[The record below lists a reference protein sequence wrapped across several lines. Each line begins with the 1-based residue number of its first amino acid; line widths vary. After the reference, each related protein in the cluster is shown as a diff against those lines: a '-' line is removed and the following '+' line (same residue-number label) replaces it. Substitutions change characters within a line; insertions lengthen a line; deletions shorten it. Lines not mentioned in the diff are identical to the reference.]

1 MLSLLYMAKRNK
13 ELPRYSIRPETRRG
27 IVTVVL
33 LALALFA
40 GLAGIGK
47 AGAVGA
53 MFFTTFEKVFGI
65 AYVLIPLTLLGGS
78 ALMLRPSENESKV
91 PIIKTLC
98 LFVFVAGALGLTGLF
113 LPSRGGLA
121 GTAIARFF
129 VSLFDRYASVV
140 VLGALS
146 AIPLFII
153 FNARIPFSPFARAW
167 EKILGVMR
175 PSLRIEGEETETI
188 VSDENETEE
197 TEKNEIETSPAVQ
210 PDESSWQPRKS
221 PRIKFGTYEPP
232 PLSIL
237 ERDQGKPDV
246 GDIKANSNVI
256 KRTLRN
262 FGIEVEMDEV
272 SIGPSVTRY
281 ALKPAEGV
289 KLTAIVARQNDLAL
303 ALAAHSIRIEAPIPG
318 RSLVGIEIPNQ
329 ARATVRLGALIGS
342 EEFASSDKHL
352 FFALGKSVAGKL
364 HFANLSKMP
373 HLLIAGATGS
383 GKSVAIHTLV
393 ASLIYRNSPE
403 ALRFMFIDPKRVEL
417 TLYNGIPHL
426 LTPVITD
433 AKKAIQALR
442 WAAKEM
448 ERRYDIFE
456 RESVRDIDSY
466 HKNIFLPARE
476 RYDPLPYIVIIIDE
490 LADIMSMYPR
500 ELEAAVV
507 RLAQMSRAVG
517 IHLVL
522 STQRPSVNVITGL
535 IKANIPSRIALQ
547 VVSQIDSRTILDTAG
562 AEKLLGS
569 GDMLFLSGERSKPE
583 RIQSSFI
590 SEHEVK
596 KITSYL
602 TKRYPDGGGTELLT
616 PNGNGSSGALEHA
629 FTESD
634 EVDDD
639 LYEAAQKEVE
649 QAGKASTSYL
659 QRKLRVGYARAA
671 RLMDMLEERGV
682 IGPSDGARPREV
694 RSAHAQQPLI
704 APTPAEEII

>member
-1 MLSLLYMAKRNK
+1 MAKRNK
-13 ELPRYSIRPETRRG
+13 ERGWHSIKLETWRG
-27 IVTVVL
+27 IATVIL
-33 LALALFA
+33 LALAIFSVLS
-40 GLAGIGK
+40 GIGK
-47 AGAVGA
+47 AGAVGTV
-53 MFFTTFEKVFGI
+53 FFNTLSNIFGV
-65 AYVLIPLTLLGGS
+65 AYVLIPLVLLGGGI
-78 ALMLRPSENESKV
+78 LMLRPSENENMA
-91 PIIKTLC
+91 PIIKIVC
-98 LFVFVAGALGLTGLF
+98 LFVFIAGALGLIGLF

-121 GTAIARFF
+121 GVSMANFF
-129 VSLFDRYASVV
+129 VSLFDRYASAVI
-140 VLGALS
+140 LS
-146 AIPLFII
+146 ALTVIPLLII
-153 FNARIPFSPFARAW
+153 FNTRFSFSSFVNAW
-167 EKILGVMR
+167 QKIVGIIRPPMR
-175 PSLRIEGEETETI
+175 VSDEIADTATVYEQNTDETETH
-188 VSDENETEE
+188 EN
-197 TEKNEIETSPAVQ
+197 NAGAAETSEPSIQ
-210 PDESSWQPRKS
+210 TDDNGWQPRKS
-221 PRIKFGTYEPP
+221 TRLKFGAYEPP

-246 GDIKANSNVI
+246 GDIKANSNVV

-352 FFALGKSVAGKL
+352 LFALGKSVAGKQ
-364 HFANLSKMP
+364 HFTNLARMP

-403 ALRFMFIDPKRVEL
+403 ALRFMLIDPKRVEL

-448 ERRYDIFE
+448 ERRYNILE
-456 RESVRDIDSY
+456 GESVRDIDSY
-466 HKNIFLPARE
+466 HKNVFLPARE
-476 RYDPLPYIVIIIDE
+476 KADPMPYIVIIIDE
-490 LADIMSMYPR
+490 LADIMSTYPR

-547 VVSQIDSRTILDTAG
+547 VVSQIDSRTILDAAG

-583 RIQSSFI
+583 RIQSAFI

-602 TKRYPDGGGTELLT
+602 TNRYPDRGGTELLT
-616 PNGNGSSGALEHA
+616 PNGNVSSGALEHS
-629 FTESD
+629 FTDSD
-634 EVDDD
+634 DVDDD
-639 LYEAAQKEVE
+639 LYEAAKEEVE
-649 QAGKASTSYL
+649 RAGKASTSYL

-671 RLMDMLEERGV
+671 RIMDILEERGI
-682 IGPSDGARPREV
+682 IGPSDGAKPREI
-694 RSAHAQQPLI
+694 RSGLSQESPL
-704 APTPAEEII
+704 APTLPEETV